1 MIDRIRRGKRS
12 LNFSTQKAR
21 QLMEFFREVKNNEPV
36 KVKEEENKA
45 SNVVPFTYVQPDRS
59 EQAQSKYRRKIG

>member
-1 MIDRIRRGKRS
+1 
-12 LNFSTQKAR
+12 
-21 QLMEFFREVKNNEPV
+21 MEFFREVKNNEPV